1 MAEGPHVKTVT
12 PEMQEMLAVALE
24 EAALRVR
31 QCKPVGVEWDVEDD
45 LDWIQVGPVERI
57 PGMRSPLRRRFN
69 IEW

>member
-1 MAEGPHVKTVT
+1 MAEGPRVNTVT
-12 PEMQEMLAVALE
+12 PEMQESLAVALE

-45 LDWIQVGPVERI
+45 LNWIWVGPMERI
-57 PGMRSPLRRRFN
+57 PGMRSPLRRVFR